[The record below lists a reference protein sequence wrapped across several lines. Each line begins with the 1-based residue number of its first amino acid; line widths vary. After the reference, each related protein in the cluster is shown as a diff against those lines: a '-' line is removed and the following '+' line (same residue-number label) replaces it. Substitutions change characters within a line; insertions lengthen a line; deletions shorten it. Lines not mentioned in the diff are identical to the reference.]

1 MHLTNVLQ
9 SIGAVLAVVLSI
21 LYFYQIAYLFVPMIF
36 RQRPAKNPKPM
47 ANRRFAILIAARN
60 EQAVLPHLLDSIQ
73 GQDYP
78 YITTYV
84 VADNCTDETAR
95 VAREHGAIVYERFN
109 KKQVGKGYAL
119 DYLLTQIQQDGHLDD
134 YDAFMIFD
142 ADNLLSSNYF
152 TEMNKTCDRGY
163 EAFSGYRNTKNF
175 ATNWISAGYGIWYLH
190 DAVHMNR
197 SRCLLGATCAV
208 NGTGFGFT
216 RQLLEKMGGWKFFTL
231 TEDIEFSMV
240 CATHG
245 YKVGY
250 CHDAILYDEQPTK
263 WSQSYRQRIRWSQG
277 AFQVARLHSGE
288 LFRGIIHPKT
298 AYSSIE
304 SMTLSVWGLGLGA
317 VAGILSFINSFL
329 DGGAGNAAAVFGV
342 AALTTYLSMAG
353 IAALTVLTEWKRI
366 PATTGRKLFSILCF
380 PLFMISWLPISMLS
394 IFYKFQWT
402 PIEHTVAIS
411 AQELKA
417 GNTKTE
423 KGEKTETLC

>member
-1 MHLTNVLQ
+1 MQVTTVLQ
-9 SIGAVLAVVLSI
+9 TVGTVLAVILSI
-21 LYFYQIAYLFVPMIF
+21 LYFYQIAYLFLPLIL
-36 RQRPAKNPKPM
+36 RQRPAKHPTPIKD
-47 ANRRFAILIAARN
+47 RRFAILIAARN
-60 EQAVLPHLLDSIQ
+60 EQAVLPHLLDSIRE
-73 GQDYP
+73 QDYP
-78 YITTYV
+78 GSLITTYV

-95 VAREHGAIVYERFN
+95 VAREHGAFVYERFN
-109 KKQVGKGYAL
+109 KTQVGKGYAL
-119 DYLLTQIQQDGHLDD
+119 DYLLSQIRQEGHLED

-142 ADNLLSSNYF
+142 ADNLLASDYF
-152 TEMNKTCDRGY
+152 TQMNKTCDRGY

-216 RQLLEKMGGWKFFTL
+216 RGLLEKMGGWKFFTL

-277 AFQVARLHSGE
+277 GFQVAWLHSRE
-288 LFRGIIHPKT
+288 LFRGIFHPKT

-317 VAGILSFINSFL
+317 VTGILSFINSL
-329 DGGAGNAAAVFGV
+329 LAGGAGTALAVF
-342 AALTTYLSMAG
+342 ATATLMSYLSMAA

-366 PATTGRKLFSILCF
+366 PTTTGRKLFSILCF
-380 PLFMISWLPISMLS
+380 PLFMLSWLPISMLS

-402 PIEHTVAIS
+402 PIEHTVAVS
-411 AQELKA
+411 AHEFTA
-417 GNTKTE
+417 
-423 KGEKTETLC
+423 KGLANQDKTETHC